1 MTEFYPAY
9 AYAAKAHQ
17 GQMRKGTQIPYITH
31 LLTTM
36 NYCLQLTDDKDVLM
50 AAILHDTIEDTDT
63 TYEDI
68 LHHFGSRIADYVRE
82 ETENKRENLP
92 AESTWEI
99 RKRETIE
106 HLRTASIEVKM
117 LVLSDKTANAESM
130 LREWRRIG
138 DRIWG
143 KFNQSDKEKQAW
155 YYRSCRDALQE
166 LHDTSVMK
174 CFEKYIGEL
183 FG

>member
-1 MTEFYPAY
+1 
-9 AYAAKAHQ
+9 
-17 GQMRKGTQIPYITH
+17 
-31 LLTTM
+31 
-36 NYCLQLTDDKDVLM
+36 M

-117 LVLSDKTANAESM
+117 LVLSDKTV
-130 LREWRRIG
+130 
-138 DRIWG
+138 
-143 KFNQSDKEKQAW
+143 
-155 YYRSCRDALQE
+155 Y
-166 LHDTSVMK
+166 LH
-174 CFEKYIGEL
+174 
-183 FG
+183 

>member
-9 AYAAKAHQ
+9 AYAAEAHQ

-99 RKRETIE
+99 RKSETIE

-138 DRIWG
+138 DRIWD

-155 YYRSCRDALQE
+155 YYRSCRDAF
-166 LHDTSVMK
+166 HDTSVMK

>member
-9 AYAAKAHQ
+9 AYAAEAHQ

-68 LHHFGSRIADYVRE
+68 LHHFGSRI
-82 ETENKRENLP
+82 
-92 AESTWEI
+92 
-99 RKRETIE
+99 
-106 HLRTASIEVKM
+106 M
-117 LVLSDKTANAESM
+117 
-130 LREWRRIG
+130 
-138 DRIWG
+138 
-143 KFNQSDKEKQAW
+143 
-155 YYRSCRDALQE
+155 
-166 LHDTSVMK
+166 
-174 CFEKYIGEL
+174 
-183 FG
+183 

>member
-1 MTEFYPAY
+1 M
-9 AYAAKAHQ
+9 
-17 GQMRKGTQIPYITH
+17 
-31 LLTTM
+31 
-36 NYCLQLTDDKDVLM
+36 
-50 AAILHDTIEDTDT
+50 
-63 TYEDI
+63 
-68 LHHFGSRIADYVRE
+68 RE

-143 KFNQSDKEKQAW
+143 KLNQSDKEKQAW

>member
-1 MTEFYPAY
+1 MKFSMKKVTVLLADGFEEIEGLMVVDLLRRAGIETRTVSIMGQEEIKG
-9 AYAAKAHQ
+9 AHGIIVKADS
-17 GQMRKGTQIPYITH
+17 
-31 LLTTM
+31 LFE
-36 NYCLQLTDDKDVLM
+36 NTD
-50 AAILHDTIEDTDT
+50 
-63 TYEDI
+63 
-68 LHHFGSRIADYVRE
+68 FS
-82 ETENKRENLP
+82 
-92 AESTWEI
+92 
-99 RKRETIE
+99 
-106 HLRTASIEVKM
+106 EVKM